1 MYVIIEQND
10 SFGASVRGIFS
21 ILDEA
26 VKVRE
31 QLSKDDNYQSH
42 FDVILANDDHV
53 ISFLWKVGRIVRD
66 FYFGKFGIITKCE
79 VHEKYNTDF
88 FSKDGI
94 IKEIVLEVHLEN
106 NEIVKYCNT
115 YTYRHID
122 HLTTFSGC
130 LPRREYGKFCNLK
143 TNEERRD
150 FLTSE
155 QSVMLSKLIVL

>member
-1 MYVIIEQND
+1 MMYVIIERSD
-10 SFGASVRGIFS
+10 SFGPSVCGIFPT
-21 ILDEA
+21 LDEA

-31 QLSKDDNYQSH
+31 QLSKDDNYQSY
-42 FDVILANDDHV
+42 FDVISADDNCIV
-53 ISFLWKVGRIVRD
+53 SFLWKVGRIVRD
-66 FYFGKFGIITKCE
+66 FYFGKFGVVTECE

-122 HLTTFSGC
+122 HLTTYCGC
-130 LPRREYGKFCNLK
+130 LSRKEYEKFRNFK

-150 FLTSE
+150 FLMSE
-155 QSVMLSKLIVL
+155 QSIW